1 MPRRGPLYA
10 AWLAVHGVLAVWP
23 ITSPGHLDWPPFNAW
38 AHYLNA
44 NIEGTPLNTYNVVLW
59 GIVAALAI
67 AQLARPA
74 DGRQRLWLA
83 GWICMGVIAAVIA
96 VEELVDLK
104 ARLSVSVASF
114 GYLEPVSDS
123 VRWIFLAAPFV
134 LILGIAP
141 AYVLYRSVRRH
152 AELAALSGMSLI
164 AGSAA
169 TAHEFVEGNEW
180 VFLIEEG
187 LEMVSAA
194 LLCVVLVELLAR
206 TRCAA
211 IRVETRT

>member
-1 MPRRGPLYA
+1 MPVRGRLYA
-10 AWLAVHGVLAVWP
+10 CWLAAHAVLVVLP

-44 NIEGTPLNTYNVVLW
+44 NIEGTPLNTYNIVLW

-67 AQLARPA
+67 AQLARSA
-74 DGRQRLWLA
+74 DGRQHVWLG
-83 GWICMGVIAAVIA
+83 GWIGAGIIAAVIA
-96 VEELVDLK
+96 IEELVDLK
-104 ARLSVSVASF
+104 ASLGVSVASF
-114 GYLEPVSDS
+114 EILAPVSGS
-123 VRWIFLAAPFV
+123 VRWIFLTAPFM
-134 LILGIAP
+134 LILGIVP
-141 AYVLYRSVRRH
+141 AYVLYLSVRKH

-169 TAHEFVEGNEW
+169 IAHEFIEGNEW

-194 LLCVVLVELLAR
+194 LICVVLVELLAR
-206 TRCAA
+206 TRFAA
-211 IRVETRT
+211 TSVATRT